1 MNAQKIKLLQ
11 LLFAILLLLSACK
24 TFDTIKIKKTSHI
37 GSKHT
42 DTILEDGEED
52 LHEIISDE
60 MFLDEIM
67 PIEESHLKD
76 EEILYLSFSGDLM
89 AHINVTRMKD
99 FSLIWEDIKPLIQKS
114 DFAFINLESPVHN
127 NRAYE
132 NYPAFNVQRPYV
144 EAALDAGFN
153 VFSLANNHT
162 NDQGRDGILQTFEY
176 FTELSERGI
185 AWAGIK
191 KETLPGYTFS
201 VMQKNGFKLLF
212 FAYTEILNQQSHKEL
227 IDYIPP
233 NKKERDAF
241 IEYAQKIKDAIQPDF
256 CIVSVHC
263 ADPEYVIAVTNERKN
278 FYKELSEKIADIV
291 WGNHPHLVQ
300 EWEWIGNK
308 ETGNIEKAIF
318 YACGNTISG
327 QRLSLNYESPSAY
340 REYTGDGIIFSL
352 ELKKDKNKKTYIN
365 SYSHNLITTI
375 IDSEKNSLVK
385 LFNFDFINLQ
395 NEKDKAYFTK
405 RLELMKKIK
414 GTTTWK

>member
-24 TFDTIKIKKTSHI
+24 TLDSIKTEDVSFEDSSEEK
-37 GSKHT
+37 
-42 DTILEDGEED
+42 ILQEGFEEKD
-52 LHEIISDE
+52 
-60 MFLDEIM
+60 F
-67 PIEESHLKD
+67 PKEEL
-76 EEILYLSFSGDLM
+76 LRLSFSGDLM
-89 AHINVTRMKD
+89 AHINVTRMND
-99 FSLIWEDIKPLIQKS
+99 FSLIWKDIKPLIQKS
-114 DFAFINLESPVHN
+114 DFAFINLETPVHN

-132 NYPAFNVQRPYV
+132 NYPNFNVQKPYV
-144 EAALDAGFN
+144 EAALDAGYN

-162 NDQGRDGILQTFEY
+162 NDQGKDGILQTHEY

-191 KETLPGYTFS
+191 NETLPGYTFS

-212 FAYTEILNQQSHKEL
+212 FAYTEILNHLGHKEL
-227 IDYIPP
+227 IDYVPP

-241 IEYAQKIKDAIQPDF
+241 IAFAKKIKEEIEPDF

-278 FYKELSEKIADIV
+278 FYKELIDKVADIV

-340 REYTGDGIIFSL
+340 REYTGDGIIFSFD
-352 ELKKDKNKKTYIN
+352 LKKDENGKCFIENNTEQ
-365 SYSHNLITTI
+365 LITTI

-385 LFNFDFINLQ
+385 LFTTEFIENQ
-395 NEKDKAYFTK
+395 NEKDTKYFKK
-405 RLELMKKIK
+405 RLELMNKITGKKI
-414 GTTTWK
+414 WK